1 MRSHVVLFGTGSLAR
16 SIVYN
21 LATTTVSTTP
31 LNVLVVGRSRV
42 EVDEVA
48 FVARGRAGAAGAGH
62 AFEPF
67 TASWA
72 DSSVAEEIL
81 HQHRPV
87 VAIVAASE
95 QSPWELA
102 RDADA
107 WGQLVKRGGFGVTL
121 PLNASLVSQVFRVA
135 NGTEPR
141 PFFINACYPDAVNGL
156 LAALGP
162 SDRLVGVGNAA
173 IIESLHRGAFP
184 EIQTVRVVAHHRH
197 LGELSIGD
205 ERDPPVVYADGKR
218 ASLTAVADALRGIRG
233 MELNWVTG
241 ASVSRLIGA
250 LVADRPFSGSLPGP
264 LGEIGGYPVTVARG
278 AITIDL
284 PTGLFMTDARDI
296 NARAALR
303 EGVVVR
309 DGAVHFSAGAR
320 DVLMQHGYP
329 FADGFAAS
337 SLPDAVSEMRALR
350 ERLRRAPPK

>member
-1 MRSHVVLFGTGSLAR
+1 MRSDVVLFGTGSLAR

-21 LATTTVSTTP
+21 LATTTVSSTT
-31 LNVLVVGRSRV
+31 LSLLIVGRSPV
-42 EVDEVA
+42 EVNEVA
-48 FVARGRAGAAGAGH
+48 FVARGRAGAAGTGH

-72 DSSVAEEIL
+72 DPSVAGEIL

-87 VAIVAASE
+87 VTIVAASE

-102 RDADA
+102 RDADPWA
-107 WGQLVKRGGFGVTL
+107 QLVKRGGFGVAL

-135 NGTEPR
+135 NGIEPR
-141 PFFINACYPDAVNGL
+141 PFFINACYPDGVNSL

-162 SDRLVGVGNAA
+162 SDRLLGVGNAA

-184 EIQTVRVVAHHRH
+184 QTKAVHVVAHHRH
-197 LGELSIGD
+197 LGELSNGD
-205 ERDPPVVYADGKR
+205 DRDPPVVYADGKR
-218 ASLTAVADALRGIRG
+218 ASVTAVAGALRGIRG

-250 LVADRPFSGSLPGP
+250 LVTDRLFSGSIPGP

-284 PTGLFMTDARDI
+284 PSGVSIAEARDI
-296 NARAALR
+296 NVRAALR

-309 DGAVHFSAGAR
+309 DGSAHFSAGAR
-320 DVLMQHGYP
+320 DVLMEYGYP

-337 SLPDAVSEMRALR
+337 SLPDAVVELRALR